1 MEENR
6 KTISATQ
13 AAKLLETTTA
23 NIYQMGKSGILS
35 SLVISTGKRKNR
47 YFFEDEILAR
57 KEKIQK
63 IVILTDDT
71 DTHLASAVKLNR
83 EAQKN
88 EDKAKARLKASRNW
102 MKATERISDMA
113 DVLLSM
119 MSEMYNLSS
128 KESEIIRSIV
138 RLETLEDIAHRNQ
151 CTVGVV
157 NDVAIAAVKKLRG
170 AIFVMAEFTAM
181 KEKVDRMMT
190 QISTLREK
198 ERYYREKYEMT
209 AEYQL
214 QQIKNEEG
222 QSIDLTQEEQVI
234 RERLMEIVPA
244 VSVRL
249 TNSLRAYGIETFADI
264 CLLNKKQVANIHNL
278 GRKTLKELDDLLE
291 KKGLSYDMDITK
303 FGIVPSEHVLRNFS
317 VDLTQYI

>member
-6 KTISATQ
+6 KTISAAQ

-35 SLVISTGKRKNR
+35 SLVLSNGKRRNR
-47 YFFEDEILAR
+47 YYFEDEILAR
-57 KEKIQK
+57 KENLQR
-63 IVILTDDT
+63 IVLLSDDT
-71 DTHLASAVKLNR
+71 DTCLASALELNR
-83 EAQKN
+83 EARKN

-128 KESEIIRSIV
+128 KESDIIRSIV
-138 RLETLEDIAHRNQ
+138 RLETLEDIARRNQ

-170 AIFVMAEFTAM
+170 AIFIMAEFTAM

-190 QISTLREK
+190 QISTLR
-198 ERYYREKYEMT
+198 
-209 AEYQL
+209 
-214 QQIKNEEG
+214 
-222 QSIDLTQEEQVI
+222 
-234 RERLMEIVPA
+234 
-244 VSVRL
+244 
-249 TNSLRAYGIETFADI
+249 
-264 CLLNKKQVANIHNL
+264 
-278 GRKTLKELDDLLE
+278 
-291 KKGLSYDMDITK
+291 
-303 FGIVPSEHVLRNFS
+303 
-317 VDLTQYI
+317 

>member
-6 KTISATQ
+6 KTISAAQ

-35 SLVISTGKRKNR
+35 SMVLSNGKRRNR
-47 YFFEDEILAR
+47 YYFEDEILAR
-57 KEKIQK
+57 KENLQR
-63 IVILTDDT
+63 IVLLSDDT
-71 DTHLASAVKLNR
+71 DTCLASALELNR
-83 EAQKN
+83 EARKN

-128 KESEIIRSIV
+128 KESDIIRSIV
-138 RLETLEDIAHRNQ
+138 RLETLEDIARRNQ

-170 AIFVMAEFTAM
+170 AIFIMAEFTAM

-198 ERYYREKYEMT
+198 ERYYREKYETT
-209 AEYQL
+209 AEYWL
-214 QQIKNEEG
+214 QQINNEEG
-222 QSIDLTQEEQVI
+222 QSIELTQEELVI
-234 RERLMEIVPA
+234 REKLIEKVPP

-249 TNSLRAYGIETFADI
+249 INCLRTYGIETFADI
-264 CLLNKKQVANIHNL
+264 CMLKKKQVANIQNL
-278 GRKTLKELDDLLE
+278 GRKSLRELDDLLYN
-291 KKGLSYDMDITK
+291 KGLSYDMDITK
-303 FGIVPSEHVLRNFS
+303 FGLVPSEYVLHAF
-317 VDLTQYI
+317 LKEE